1 MFNLYTPADTVAG
14 KMSGGNM
21 MASFIV
27 MIITYALVYVL
38 AIVMYI
44 LLAYGMYTIA
54 KRRGIK
60 APWLAWVPIADLWTL
75 GAIADHAVGVW
86 KGKKGT
92 LRYWLVVLES
102 IVFLGTVVSV
112 SMILGATLFGIMNY
126 NDPAVA
132 DTMIAGGAIFICL
145 LPLII
150 ALAVLEY
157 IALYRLYKSC
167 KPEQAGLF
175 TVLTVLFDVTMPFF
189 VFACRN
195 SDEGLQTP
203 EQIEAPEPEQPE

>member
-14 KMSGGNM
+14 RMSGGNM
-21 MASFIV
+21 MASFITL
-27 MIITYALVYVL
+27 IITYALVYVL

-86 KGKKGT
+86 KGKKGV
-92 LRYWLVVLES
+92 LRYWLVVLDG
-102 IVFLGTVVSV
+102 IVFLGTIISV
-112 SMILGATLFGIMNY
+112 SMILGAALFGITNY

-145 LPLII
+145 MPVII
-150 ALAVLEY
+150 AVAILEY
-157 IALYRLYKSC
+157 VALYRLYKSC

-195 SDEGLQTP
+195 SDEGLNAP
-203 EQIEAPEPEQPE
+203 AQIEQPKTEE